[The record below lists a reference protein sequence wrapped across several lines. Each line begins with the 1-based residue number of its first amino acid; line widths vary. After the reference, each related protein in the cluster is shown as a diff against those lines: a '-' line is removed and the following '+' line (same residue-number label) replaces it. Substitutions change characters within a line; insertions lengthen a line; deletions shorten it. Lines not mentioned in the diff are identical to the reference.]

1 MHEYL
6 CNTHSASGS
15 LPWLPFQA
23 LSPLLPSISP
33 AILSLMIN
41 PLYLGANIL
50 FLEIASFQLA
60 TRNVSIIEQMNSN
73 MAPSANALPINQVW
87 GPIKQ

>member
-6 CNTHSASGS
+6 CNTHSISGP
-15 LPWLPFQA
+15 LLWLPFQA
-23 LSPLLPSISP
+23 LSPLLPSISS

-41 PLYLGANIL
+41 PLYLGASIL

-60 TRNVSIIEQMNSN
+60 TQNVSIIEQKDSNSG
-73 MAPSANALPINQVW
+73 SISQRSTS
-87 GPIKQ
+87 